1 MECYKL
7 PFIKN
12 IEKEIKSKIEEICKK
27 DKIYK
32 DFKKYFNNQWGVYFK
47 NKTLCLK
54 DIDKKLTDAKILE
67 GEPNVTPIKIS
78 NGKIYLNGS
87 VRPIIEESIS
97 QAKKD
102 LFKMKVL
109 INNE

>member
-32 DFKKYFNNQWGVYFK
+32 DFKKYFNNQWSGYFK
-47 NKTLCLK
+47 NKTLSLK
-54 DIDKKLTDAKILE
+54 DIDKKFRTNNSLENFNRIFKIKFCFK
-67 GEPNVTPIKIS
+67 GEV
-78 NGKIYLNGS
+78 
-87 VRPIIEESIS
+87 
-97 QAKKD
+97 
-102 LFKMKVL
+102 
-109 INNE
+109 